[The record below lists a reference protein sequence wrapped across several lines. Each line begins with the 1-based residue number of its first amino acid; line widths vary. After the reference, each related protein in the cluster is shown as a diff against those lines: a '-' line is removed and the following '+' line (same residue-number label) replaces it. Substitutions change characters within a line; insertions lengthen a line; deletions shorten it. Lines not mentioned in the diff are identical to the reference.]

1 VVSSVDDA
9 LLGHTA
15 EDLERLDRAHVWH
28 PFTHMRD
35 HEPLIIV
42 RGDGARLQDAR
53 GRWYLDATS
62 SIWLNVHGYRVREID
77 DAVRAQLDNVAHST
91 LLGLGNV
98 PSVLF
103 AERLVRVAPPGLT
116 RVFYADNGAGAVE
129 AAIKIAVQF
138 WSNQGRSR
146 PYVLGFTGN
155 YHGDTLGAV
164 GVAPDE
170 LFHRS
175 FLELLPGHPRV
186 PYPDPYRS
194 DDPDRCLA
202 DTLTAVATTLRR
214 RDDIGAAIVEPIQGA
229 GGIVVPPPGLL
240 AGLRSLCDAHDA
252 LLIVDEVATGFGRTG
267 RMWACD
273 AEGVAPDLLCTGKG
287 ISGGYLPVAATLATE
302 RVFDEFLGA
311 PEDGRT
317 FFHGH
322 SYAGNAL
329 GCAAALASL
338 DLLEPL
344 LPLLPNKVALLAR
357 ELSPLADE
365 PHVGNVRQAGFMAG
379 VELVRDRSE
388 RAPYPYASQAGWVVA
403 RAARARGLLVRP
415 IGNVVV
421 FMPAPGASKEEFREM
436 TSILRDAFIASR
448 DDLAEL
454 ATR

>member
-1 VVSSVDDA
+1 MVSSVYDA

-42 RGDGARLQDAR
+42 HGEGVRLQDAR

-62 SIWLNVHGYRVREID
+62 SIWLNVHGYRVPEID
-77 DAVRAQLDNVAHST
+77 DAVRKQLDNVAHST

-129 AAIKIAVQF
+129 AAIKIAIQF
-138 WSNQGRSR
+138 WSNLGRSR
-146 PYVLGFTGN
+146 PYLLGFTGN

-170 LFHRS
+170 LFHRP

-186 PYPDPYRS
+186 AYPDPYRS

-202 DTLTAVATTLRR
+202 DTLAAAGAALRE
-214 RDDIGAAIVEPIQGA
+214 RDDIGAVIVEPVQGA

-240 AGLRSLCDAHDA
+240 AGLRSLCDERDV

-273 AEGVAPDLLCTGKG
+273 AEGVTPDLLCTGKG
-287 ISGGYLPVAATLATE
+287 ISGGYLPIAATLATE
-302 RVFDEFLGA
+302 RVFGAFLGA
-311 PEDGRT
+311 PDEGRT

-338 DLLEPL
+338 DLLEAL
-344 LPLLPNKVALLAR
+344 LPLLPNKVALLSR
-357 ELSPLADE
+357 ELAPLADE
-365 PHVGNVRQAGFMAG
+365 PHVGNLRQAGFMVG
-379 VELVRDRSE
+379 LELVRDRSD

-403 RAARARGLLVRP
+403 RAARKRGLLVRP

-421 FMPAPGASKEEFREM
+421 FMPPPGAGDEDLREM
-436 TSILRDAFIASR
+436 ASILGDSFIASR
-448 DDLAEL
+448 DVLERLAL
-454 ATR
+454 R

>member
-1 VVSSVDDA
+1 VVSSIDDA
-9 LLGHTA
+9 LLGYTA
-15 EDLERLDRAHVWH
+15 QELERLDRAHVWH

-42 RGDGARLQDAR
+42 RGEGVRLQDAR

-91 LLGLGNV
+91 LLGSGNV

-103 AERLVRVAPPGLT
+103 AERLVRIAPPGLT

-138 WSNQGRSR
+138 WSNQERSR

-170 LFHRS
+170 LFHRP

-186 PYPDPYRS
+186 PYPDLYRS
-194 DDPDRCLA
+194 DDPDRCLS
-202 DTLTAVATTLRR
+202 DTLAAVETTLRGR
-214 RDDIGAAIVEPIQGA
+214 EDIGAVIVEPVQGA

-240 AGLRSLCDAHDA
+240 AGLRSLCDADDA

-267 RMWACD
+267 RMWACN
-273 AEGVAPDLLCTGKG
+273 AEGVTPDLLCAGKG
-287 ISGGYLPVAATLATE
+287 ISGGYLPVAATLATD
-302 RVFDEFLGA
+302 RVFEAFLGA
-311 PEDGRT
+311 PEEGRT

-338 DLLEPL
+338 ELLELL

-357 ELSPLADE
+357 ELAPLADE
-365 PHVGNVRQAGFMAG
+365 PHVGDLRQAGLMVG
-379 VELVRDRSE
+379 VELVRDRND
-388 RAPYPYASQAGWVVA
+388 RATYPYAAQAGWVVA
-403 RAARARGLLVRP
+403 RAARERGLLVRP

-421 FMPAPGASKEEFREM
+421 FMPPPGASAEDLREM
-436 TSILRDAFIASR
+436 TSILRDAFT
-448 DDLAEL
+448 
-454 ATR
+454 ATRADLERLAVR